1 MASNFA
7 TEIAAQVWCQPSL
20 SHKVMDTD
28 IALAFADILDRY
40 IEALQWCGGSADFGF
55 GGQARLGWERM
66 VEPLIRAPKE
76 QADARFTSTNKR
88 SDETPLDTVE

>member
-1 MASNFA
+1 VASNFA